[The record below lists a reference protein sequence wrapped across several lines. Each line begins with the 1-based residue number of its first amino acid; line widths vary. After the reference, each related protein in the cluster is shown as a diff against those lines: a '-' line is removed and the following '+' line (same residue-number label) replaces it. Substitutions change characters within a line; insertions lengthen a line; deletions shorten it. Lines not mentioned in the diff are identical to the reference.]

1 MSSTKVIREPNN
13 IFAENIKPDRIRHV
27 VNVTIETAKEFHNCN
42 HLYVRYV
49 VDAPADWILAEP
61 KNLHGVTHQSR
72 AGNDSSNHFGH
83 RFTLDVSKSWQH
95 SSSSET
101 PDLIPTPLLLL
112 EVYDVNMWNRQ
123 KSVGYGFTHVPL
135 TPGSY
140 SIAIPTWRPYITETS
155 LQLREYFLGLAP
167 QIENIKYA
175 GIPNDNHNNES
186 PSVLGRFPLGTETS
200 GSVQVRF
207 DTMIQ
212 RGRNVLEQ
220 EQIRASINL
229 HRPSATSTAVEQVI
243 QTYHRAKQRLKAAHD
258 ALLG

>member
-1 MSSTKVIREPNN
+1 MSSTKVIREPNYL
-13 IFAENIKPDRIRHV
+13 FAENIKPDRIRHV
-27 VNVTIETAKEFHNCN
+27 VNVTIDTAKEFHNCN

-49 VDAPADWILAEP
+49 VDAPAGSKLCRNSVSVPMTLRIHTIHSFQKIPNCFFLLLDWVLAEP

-72 AGNDSSNHFGH
+72 ARNDSSNHFGH

-101 PDLIPTPLLLL
+101 PDLNPTPLLLL

-135 TPGSY
+135 TPGSH

-175 GIPNDNHNNES
+175 GIPND
-186 PSVLGRFPLGTETS
+186 V
-200 GSVQVRF
+200 
-207 DTMIQ
+207 
-212 RGRNVLEQ
+212 
-220 EQIRASINL
+220 
-229 HRPSATSTAVEQVI
+229 
-243 QTYHRAKQRLKAAHD
+243 K
-258 ALLG
+258 

>member
-1 MSSTKVIREPNN
+1 MSSTKVTREPNN

-49 VDAPADWILAEP
+49 VDAPAGSKLPNSLPMTLPTYYIHDSFIPENPKLFFSRLLLDWILAEP

-95 SSSSET
+95 SSSSSSET

-175 GIPNDNHNNES
+175 GIPNND
-186 PSVLGRFPLGTETS
+186 V
-200 GSVQVRF
+200 
-207 DTMIQ
+207 
-212 RGRNVLEQ
+212 
-220 EQIRASINL
+220 
-229 HRPSATSTAVEQVI
+229 
-243 QTYHRAKQRLKAAHD
+243 K
-258 ALLG
+258 